1 LLTEA
6 TWDCNGTGM
15 SLQAMDSSH
24 VSLVSLCLRSDG
36 FDTYRCDRNISMG
49 INLTS
54 MAKILKCAGNDDA
67 VTVKAGDNADTITF
81 MFESPN
87 GEKVSDYE
95 MKLMDLDTEHLGI
108 PETDYS
114 CIIKLPSAEFQRICR
129 DLSQI
134 GESVVICCTKEG
146 VKFSAS
152 GDLGTGNIKLAQSSN
167 VDKEE
172 EAVTIEM
179 QETVTLT
186 FALRYLNFFTKATPL
201 APQVCLSMS
210 ADVPLVVEYKI
221 GDMGYIRYYL
231 APKIEDNE
239 EAS

>member
-1 LLTEA
+1 M
-6 TWDCNGTGM
+6 N
-15 SLQAMDSSH
+15 LQAMDSSH
-24 VSLVSLCLRSDG
+24 VSLVSLCMRSDG

-49 INLTS
+49 INLGS
-54 MAKILKCAGNDDA
+54 MSKILRCAGNDDA
-67 VTVKAGDNADTITF
+67 VTVKAGDNADTVTF
-81 MFESPN
+81 VFESPN
-87 GEKVSDYE
+87 AEKVSDYE

-114 CIIKLPSAEFQRICR
+114 CVIKLPSAEFQRICR

-146 VKFSAS
+146 VRFSAN
-152 GDLGTGNIKLAQSSN
+152 GDLGTGNIKLAQTATI
-167 VDKEE
+167 DKEE
-172 EAVTIEM
+172 EAVIIDM
-179 QETVTLT
+179 QEPVTLT

-201 APQVCLSMS
+201 SSQVCLSMS

-221 GDMGYIRYYL
+221 AEMGYIRYYL

-239 EAS
+239 ETS